1 VDYDER
7 VAAALA
13 KINEG
18 VEELRRLNYQPGLDA
33 EVYTCTFCGRAN
45 TEVENLIA
53 GAGVTIC
60 DICVD
65 RCASVLAELR
75 SNAKD
80 I

>member
-1 VDYDER
+1 MADDDR

-13 KINEG
+13 KISEG
-18 VEELRRLNYQPGLDA
+18 VEELRSLSYEPGEGAAVDS
-33 EVYTCTFCGRAN
+33 CTFCGRAN

-60 DICVD
+60 DICID
-65 RCASVLAELR
+65 RCAALLAELR